1 MYAVSFLVSLSV
13 LDVSW
18 CQDPAAAPQDPPPSN
33 SRREALER
41 ASRELTPPA
50 SAPPPAS
57 PFRLIDVAVNVTGA
71 AGTSTERDAVLGDLQ
86 GGGHDPRKRGF
97 TLQQAELS
105 LVGAVDPYLRAE
117 ARLIAFLDPDEGE
130 TIVELEEAFGVTQSL
145 PAGLQ
150 LKFGQYLTEFGRI
163 NAQHPH
169 AWDFQDQPV
178 IATRLFG
185 PDGMRG
191 PGARLSWLLPGDG
204 FTEVMVGAQNAN
216 GETMASFLAND
227 EYYEERPIGG
237 RAFAERDVTSFGDLA
252 WTFRVQTGF
261 DVTASTNVLLGGS
274 AAIGPNAT
282 GDDGKTVLYGVD
294 FSWRWRPVSNDQGWP
309 FVKIQGEFLG
319 RAFEAAGQVDEND
332 PLDPGDDVVV
342 AERTLRDHGFY
353 LQGLWGFAPRWAVG
367 LRGEWAGGSGDS
379 YDAAADTFGRDFDAF
394 RADRLRIAPLLAFH
408 PTEFSR
414 FRVQYNYDDSDHLGD
429 EVHSVWI
436 GFDVLI
442 GSHPPH
448 KY

>member
-18 CQDPAAAPQDPPPSN
+18 FQDPAAAPQDPPPSN

-41 ASRELTPPA
+41 ASRELTPAA

-57 PFRLIDVAVNVTGA
+57 PFRLIDIAVNVTGA
-71 AGTSTERDAVLGDLQ
+71 AGTSTERDAVLSDLQ

-117 ARLIAFLDPDEGE
+117 ARLVAFLDPIEGE

-145 PAGLQ
+145 PYGLQ

-163 NAQHPH
+163 NTQHPH
-169 AWDFQDQPV
+169 AWDFQDQPL

-191 PGARLSWLLPGDG
+191 PGARLSWLVPGDSY
-204 FTEVMVGAQNAN
+204 TELMVGAQNAN

-237 RAFAERDVTSFGDLA
+237 RAFAERDFTSFGDLV
-252 WTFRVQTGF
+252 WTFRAHTGF
-261 DVTASTNVLLGGS
+261 DLTDSSNVQFGGS
-274 AAIGPNAT
+274 VALGPNAT
-282 GDDGKTVLYGVD
+282 GNDGETVLYGID
-294 FSWRWRPVSNDQGWP
+294 FSWRWRPLENDKGWP
-309 FVKIQGEFLG
+309 FVKIEGEFLG
-319 RAFEAAGQVDEND
+319 RAFDAAGQVDEND

-342 AERTLRDHGFY
+342 DERTLRDHGFY

-379 YDAAADTFGRDFDAF
+379 YDADADTFGRDFDAF